1 MTRIKLCGLS
11 RECEILAADELLP
24 EYVGFVFWPKSRR
37 YVSPEKAESFRKIL
51 APEIQ
56 SVGVFVD
63 EDPEN
68 IAELTRRG
76 IIDIIQL
83 HGHEDGEYISILR
96 TLIGENITNNL
107 HGHENNTYISGLRT
121 LAGKTII
128 KAFTVKTP
136 HDIDTAQN
144 TTADYIMLDSGMG
157 TGESFCWKMVRDF
170 SRPYFLAGGL
180 TPENVAY
187 AVNELKPFAV
197 DVSSGIET
205 HGVKDIAK
213 MAAFV
218 EAVRGSIV
226 Q

>member
-1 MTRIKLCGLS
+1 M
-11 RECEILAADELLP
+11 
-24 EYVGFVFWPKSRR
+24 
-37 YVSPEKAESFRKIL
+37 
-51 APEIQ
+51 
-56 SVGVFVD
+56 
-63 EDPEN
+63 
-68 IAELTRRG
+68 
-76 IIDIIQL
+76 
-83 HGHEDGEYISILR
+83 HGHED
-96 TLIGENITNNL
+96 
-107 HGHENNTYISGLRT
+107 NTYISGLRT

-218 EAVRGSIV
+218 DAVRREKGD
-226 Q
+226 